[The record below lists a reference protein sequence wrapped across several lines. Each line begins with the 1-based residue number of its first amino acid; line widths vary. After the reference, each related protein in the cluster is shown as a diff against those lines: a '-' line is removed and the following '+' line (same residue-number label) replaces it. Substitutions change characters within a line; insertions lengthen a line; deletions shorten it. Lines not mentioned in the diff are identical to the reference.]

1 MVDREFDIE
10 IGVKST
16 AILFGDADK
25 LIIGSLQ
32 AMFIVSLWLAGR
44 QFEMGAAFNWSLVV
58 ASTLLIYQQFLIR
71 DRLPGPCFN
80 AFLNNNWVGAVV
92 FVVSATDR
100 GRRLSAPAVCRAAV
114 CRHV

>member
-25 LIIGSLQ
+25 YMIASLQ
-32 AMFIVSLWLAGR
+32 LMYVLAMWLAGR
-44 QFEMGAAFNWSLVV
+44 QFEMGTVFYLSLIV
-58 ASTLLIYQQFLIR
+58 ASMLLAYQQVLIK
-71 DRLPGPCFN
+71 DRLPGPCFK

-92 FVVSATDR
+92 FV
-100 GRRLSAPAVCRAAV
+100 GILLNYL
-114 CRHV
+114 